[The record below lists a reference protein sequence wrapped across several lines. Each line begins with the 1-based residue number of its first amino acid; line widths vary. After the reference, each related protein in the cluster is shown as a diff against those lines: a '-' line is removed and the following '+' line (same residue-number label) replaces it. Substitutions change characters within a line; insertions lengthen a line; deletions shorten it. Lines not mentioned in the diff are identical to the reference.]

1 LHRKGSRCGIVP
13 RARFGQRASMLAFVA
28 LLAILVSALPASGSQ
43 APRAVAGS
51 VTVVIHGQGRVT
63 SDPAGAIDCPASC
76 SFAFAGSTTLTLR
89 ATPATGYAI
98 SELASCTEVDVCAVP
113 VNDFAYTINVYFR
126 PRAKLQLWPNGDG
139 AITVSPPPAD
149 FRGEPAPAS
158 CTPANAFEGTG
169 CELYYLP
176 GTSVT
181 ATAAAVAPST
191 FVGWSAQGCAGT
203 GACAI
208 KLSRDFASL
217 VARFTPLEVRVIR
230 GGNGTGS
237 IVSEPPG
244 IACPPT
250 CTAPFPAGSQVTLVA
265 SPDPASP
272 FIGWKFGCTV
282 STSDPRRCTLVA
294 TNRPNWIGVALGED
308 DVIGVPTTLSVLFDV
323 AREGKGAIKSME
335 LNCGGTCEHR
345 YVFGTR
351 EELRATPAGGWR
363 FTQWNGACGKAATCS
378 LYIGPVT
385 SVKAKFTE
393 NLAPQLQSVKAEGKK
408 SGRKLTVRLSVRHA
422 AQARLQLRR
431 DGATKLL
438 ADRRFALKGGA
449 NAVVLAV
456 PAKAKA
462 GRYRL
467 TIAVS
472 DGLGGGRTYFRVLK
486 VGQ

>member
-1 LHRKGSRCGIVP
+1 
-13 RARFGQRASMLAFVA
+13 MLAFLA

-51 VTVVIHGQGRVT
+51 VTIVIHGQGRVT
-63 SDPAGAIDCPASC
+63 SDPAGAIDCPTTC

-89 ATPATGYAI
+89 ATPATGYAVA
-98 SELASCTEVDVCAVP
+98 ELASCTEVEVCAVP
-113 VNDFAYTINVYFR
+113 LNDFAYTINVYFR

-181 ATAAAVAPST
+181 ATAAVVAPSA
-191 FVGWSAQGCAGT
+191 FVGWSAQSCAGT
-203 GACAI
+203 DACGI
-208 KLSRDFASL
+208 TLSRDSSSL

-250 CTAPFPAGSQVTLVA
+250 CTASFPAGSQVTLVA

-272 FIGWKFGCTV
+272 FLSWKFGCTV
-282 STSDPRRCTLVA
+282 SNSDPRRCTLTA
-294 TNRPNWIGVALGED
+294 TNRPNWVGVALGED

-323 AREGKGAIKSME
+323 AREGKGAIKSKE
-335 LNCGGTCEHR
+335 LNCGATCEHR
-345 YVFGTR
+345 YVF
-351 EELRATPAGGWR
+351 AGG
-363 FTQWNGACGKAATCS
+363 AARH
-378 LYIGPVT
+378 
-385 SVKAKFTE
+385 
-393 NLAPQLQSVKAEGKK
+393 
-408 SGRKLTVRLSVRHA
+408 SGRRVALHA
-422 AQARLQLRR
+422 MERSLQY
-431 DGATKLL
+431 
-438 ADRRFALKGGA
+438 GGD
-449 NAVVLAV
+449 VLAV
-456 PAKAKA
+456 HRA
-462 GRYRL
+462 GH
-467 TIAVS
+467 
-472 DGLGGGRTYFRVLK
+472 
-486 VGQ
+486 VGQSEVHGEPRAAASEREGDGEEVRSQADSAALRSPRCPGSTAAPPRRRYEASGRPPVCAQRGRECCRSRSAGDRQGRPLPPDDRGE

>member
-1 LHRKGSRCGIVP
+1 MHLKGSRCGIVP
-13 RARFGQRASMLAFVA
+13 RVPLGPRAS
-28 LLAILVSALPASGSQ
+28 LLASVVLLVLLVSALPASGSQ
-43 APRAVAGS
+43 APRAAAGS
-51 VTVVIHGQGRVT
+51 VTIVIHGQGRVT
-63 SDPAGAIDCPASC
+63 SDPAGAIDCPTSC

-89 ATPATGYAI
+89 AAPATGYATA
-98 SELASCTEVDVCAVP
+98 ELASCGEVDICAVP
-113 VNDFAYTINVYFR
+113 LGNSAYTIDVYFR

-139 AITVSPPPAD
+139 SIAVSPPPAD
-149 FRGEPAPAS
+149 VRGEPAQAS
-158 CTPANAFEGTG
+158 CTVENSRPTTG
-169 CELYYLP
+169 CEFYYLP
-176 GTSVT
+176 GVSVT
-181 ATAAAVAPST
+181 ATASAVPPST
-191 FVGWSAQGCAGT
+191 FIGWSAHNCRGT
-203 GACAI
+203 GSCAI
-208 KLSRDFASL
+208 VLSRGELSL
-217 VARFTPLEVRVIR
+217 VARFTPLEVRVAVF
-230 GGNGTGS
+230 GNGTGS

-250 CTAPFPAGSQVTLVA
+250 CTAPFAAGSQVTLVA
-265 SPDPASP
+265 QPDPATP
-272 FIGWKFGCTV
+272 FLSWKFGCTV
-282 STSDPRRCTLVA
+282 SASDSRRCMLVA
-294 TNRPNWIGVALGED
+294 NSRPNSVAVALGS
-308 DVIGVPTTLSVLFDV
+308 DVIFAMPPTLNVLFDV
-323 AREGKGAIKSME
+323 TREGQGAVKGNK
-335 LNCGGTCEHR
+335 LDCGGRCEHR

-363 FTQWNGACGKAATCS
+363 FTQWNGACGKAAMCA

-393 NLAPQLQSVKAEGKK
+393 NLAPQLQSVKATGTK

-422 AQARLQLRR
+422 ADARLKLRR
-431 DGATKLL
+431 DGTTKLL

-486 VGQ
+486 VGP